1 MENSRE
7 QREGSNTWGFLSLR
21 ALRSLRLTS
30 FPVLVLLLFFGALF
44 WAKGQDPFSRKWFT
58 LKTTDHSSFK
68 CVAILP
74 KLLRQ
79 YPVIIYAHGSGGTL
93 MNDGNDL
100 RQMAELGLA
109 TVSLEY
115 NQTNEATFAAQFE
128 VLLRYLGHQKWVN
141 TNAIAWVGFSLGAN
155 RMLDFALQHP
165 ERHPQLLVQL
175 SGSGLDPSS
184 IIHHPS
190 SLFRCPVLLV
200 HGEQDEVFPLADTK
214 QLASVLQ
221 TNGLSVEL
229 KIIPGL
235 PHGMEPERSVIFRS
249 IGEYCLTHLAG
260 KDAWQNYHSIARWQA
275 EAPPLWLFWLPAAV
289 VAAGVLARR
298 RAGASRPA
306 DKTHER
312 GMIIDNL
319 LSFIKFRWVF
329 RAAGRASSTS
339 GETPDATLKRSEI
352 MLRWLAVILATWALA
367 ETAIHLVTPRFYI
380 NDTTLSIARKFLV
393 QPKEHADFEN
403 LASQSIWHNQRLKTL
418 LEHVE
423 LAGYNRELI
432 NWQVDETNY
441 QDFVL
446 SPTIEPSTLNSLP
459 GQSEATIGQP
469 LTALNWRRP
478 LWEEFYPRIRHESS
492 PEDAAK
498 IVVRHLRERVTIAA
512 LPDLPHDVSEIWLK
526 QITDEAGFEIIYVA
540 ALRSVG
546 VPARLD
552 PHQRAEFWDG
562 DKWRAAP
569 PPSVISW

>member
-1 MENSRE
+1 
-7 QREGSNTWGFLSLR
+7 
-21 ALRSLRLTS
+21 
-30 FPVLVLLLFFGALF
+30 
-44 WAKGQDPFSRKWFT
+44 
-58 LKTTDHSSFK
+58 
-68 CVAILP
+68 
-74 KLLRQ
+74 
-79 YPVIIYAHGSGGTL
+79 
-93 MNDGNDL
+93 
-100 RQMAELGLA
+100 
-109 TVSLEY
+109 
-115 NQTNEATFAAQFE
+115 
-128 VLLRYLGHQKWVN
+128 
-141 TNAIAWVGFSLGAN
+141 
-155 RMLDFALQHP
+155 
-165 ERHPQLLVQL
+165 
-175 SGSGLDPSS
+175 
-184 IIHHPS
+184 
-190 SLFRCPVLLV
+190 
-200 HGEQDEVFPLADTK
+200 
-214 QLASVLQ
+214 
-221 TNGLSVEL
+221 VEL